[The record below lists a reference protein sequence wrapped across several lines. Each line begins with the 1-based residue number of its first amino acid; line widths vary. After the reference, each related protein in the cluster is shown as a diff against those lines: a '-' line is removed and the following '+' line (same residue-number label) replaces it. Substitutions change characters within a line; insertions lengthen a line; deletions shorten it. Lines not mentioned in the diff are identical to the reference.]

1 MTSALLLTAAVL
13 IVALSKVEAHL
24 RRLKASHEEL
34 KTSHEELLGLVG
46 YMLKSPA
53 VACPHGVP
61 HALSCEDCVHATT
74 TAVAPFQ

>member
-24 RRLKASHEEL
+24 RRLER
-34 KTSHEELLGLVG
+34 SHEELLGLVG
-46 YMLKSPA
+46 YILKSPA